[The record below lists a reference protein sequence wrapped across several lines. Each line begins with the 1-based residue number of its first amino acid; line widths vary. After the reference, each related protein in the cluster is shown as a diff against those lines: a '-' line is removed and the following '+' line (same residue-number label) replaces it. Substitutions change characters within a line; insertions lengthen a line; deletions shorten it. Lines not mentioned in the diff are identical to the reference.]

1 MKNLTKD
8 LFPVLECEQ
17 RYSAG
22 LTLRPVLT
30 FVKNSPHFLR
40 VVIIGK
46 LPNPDKLTY

>member
-30 FVKNSPHFLR
+30 FVKNSPHLFAGSYHR
-40 VVIIGK
+40 QASK
-46 LPNPDKLTY
+46 P